1 MSEATSDETGLP
13 RQEPEGAGRD
23 LLAQALAREN
33 MQRAWK
39 RVKANKGAAGV
50 DGLDIARTG
59 EEAIRKFQ
67 QLCYDIAFMDIKLPG
82 KNGVESL
89 TEIRNV
95 CPSARVVMMTGF
107 SEASLLDKA
116 RQAGAIDILCK
127 PFRLK
132 EMFSFIDQ
140 LEASP
145 PNKSKH

>member
-1 MSEATSDETGLP
+1 MDKKATRVLIVEDDPDFAESLMI
-13 RQEPEGAGRD
+13 
-23 LLAQALAREN
+23 AL
-33 MQRAWK
+33 
-39 RVKANKGAAGV
+39 GV
-50 DGLDIARTG
+50 RHCHVDIARTG